1 MYIIHREE
9 EEVLQSHYI
18 MTYTIKDGV
27 RRTKYQLTNEVQF
40 LFQTH
45 LYSCWYENV
54 SAAEDI
60 PIVIEQPP
68 KLEPQEKELRRRIN
82 DLIGSDFEGTI
93 HPHLMKTKQCN
104 NEEYNTYLA
113 RRTLQSYTQEIV
125 EKRNPEEYTLS
136 MDTENTEVNTGIKSR
151 IPESGRK
158 DIHFH
163 YENQDFT
170 ESINVYMKADDIMKV
185 IVCPAFFPDD
195 LDQGRKSKELCFQ
208 LNGEEMFICGN
219 IPLIDFT
226 IIRRLIFRE
235 DDIHL
240 LIIAKPNPHKDK
252 VKPSVWP
259 RVDPNVYCVC
269 GDTDMQDVNSGVMS
283 HNEYSSV
290 SAWSC
295 RGYFNFQV
303 EGLTMPFNSKAKVL
317 RKDTNIS
324 IKADTTLQIHMG
336 LYHGE
341 KCLMDGL
348 TTSSKK
354 INHRQT
360 ILWREK
366 FNTRKAI
373 KDIPKETKLMVEV
386 RARGATKETVYWG
399 NLNLVDVNNNT
410 LKQGQQV
417 MYLWPT
423 QSGTHDHGQ
432 QGPNPTLPVVNN
444 PSTDAPRL
452 CIYFESRPV
461 SIVYPE
467 DTPHSFCRVVQKGLN
482 TVGMQFPM
490 KELATMLTEKIEW
503 SSLSSVGAV
512 HHLLSVARER
522 NDLPFEMS
530 FRLLDSDIADSEVRK
545 LAVEK
550 LNVIPIPD
558 MKYYML
564 QLVQVSKP

>member
-373 KDIPKETKLMVEV
+373 KDIPKV
-386 RARGATKETVYWG
+386 R
-399 NLNLVDVNNNT
+399 
-410 LKQGQQV
+410 
-417 MYLWPT
+417 
-423 QSGTHDHGQ
+423 THRMH
-432 QGPNPTLPVVNN
+432 
-444 PSTDAPRL
+444 A
-452 CIYFESRPV
+452 
-461 SIVYPE
+461 
-467 DTPHSFCRVVQKGLN
+467 
-482 TVGMQFPM
+482 
-490 KELATMLTEKIEW
+490 
-503 SSLSSVGAV
+503 
-512 HHLLSVARER
+512 
-522 NDLPFEMS
+522 
-530 FRLLDSDIADSEVRK
+530 
-545 LAVEK
+545 
-550 LNVIPIPD
+550 
-558 MKYYML
+558 
-564 QLVQVSKP
+564 